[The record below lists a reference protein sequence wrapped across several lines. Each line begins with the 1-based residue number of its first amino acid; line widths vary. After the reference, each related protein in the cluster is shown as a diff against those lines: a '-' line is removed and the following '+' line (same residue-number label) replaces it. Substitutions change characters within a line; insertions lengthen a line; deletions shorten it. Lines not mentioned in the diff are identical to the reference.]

1 MGERQTL
8 AREVGAAL
16 RDHGLAAALTAL
28 AGGCLALAAAVT
40 RRAFTNEAVL
50 ARLERELATERTR
63 LDAQRLEDRKADAA
77 RLERIEDDIAA
88 IRGLLLEAFRRRAD
102 P

>member
-1 MGERQTL
+1 MDDRQTM

-16 RDHGLAAALTAL
+16 REHGATAAITAL
-28 AGGCLALAAAVT
+28 IGGCLALAAAVT

-50 ARLERELATERTR
+50 ARLQHELDAERTR
-63 LDAQRLEDRKADAA
+63 LDAQRTEDRKADAA
-77 RLERIEDDIAA
+77 RLDRIERDIAA
-88 IRGLLLEAFRRRAD
+88 IRGLLFDAFQRRPD